1 MVVPTP
7 VTRLASAAAL
17 LALSVP
23 ELQARVSS
31 SVPEPAPQPLVFFAT
46 ADWGGQAVAP
56 FTTPGQLAAATA
68 MGTVAAAAGSHPS
81 FVLAAG
87 DNFYMTGLPAPLPDA
102 ASAQRVA
109 ATFQDVY
116 TAPGLR
122 VPWYVVAGNH
132 DWVGDVQAET
142 ALNGS
147 AATGGRWNM
156 PSLFYSHSHT
166 LSDGTTA
173 QFVMVDTESLFGGVN
188 APSPPA
194 PPAAAGAAKKTVARP
209 GGRRLEQSST
219 DDPGADSPLD
229 PPVPSS
235 WVPPAVNEAQ
245 WAWVQE
251 ELSSSTADWL
261 FVVGHHP
268 VWSVGEYGPT
278 WDLVTRL
285 DPLMQAAGVA
295 LYISGHEH
303 QAEHFRAEP
312 HPAGVDYLVVGN
324 GAYYND
330 TAPADTSHADDCPA
344 GALQFQWTNSTGFAA
359 LWLAPASPSGQP
371 PTMSVTIYSD
381 QGKQLYSFYKQ
392 NPRAGTMRGGAAIP
406 GGGASPSLRG
416 SHHTRAL
423 GSALLLVVGVG
434 LGLLCTARAAQ
445 AQVAEDMSR
454 VRMGTRDLHA
464 QRMSAYEGHMQA
476 NPQVPPPRGAPGP
489 RGNERVPLVVRTGRP
504 AGQQL

>member
-1 MVVPTP
+1 MAGPSAP
-7 VTRLASAAAL
+7 RLASAATLL
-17 LALSVP
+17 LATVP
-23 ELQARVSS
+23 GLHARVAS
-31 SVPEPAPQPLVFFAT
+31 SVPVPPPQPLVFFAT
-46 ADWGGQAVAP
+46 ADWGGQAVTP

-116 TAPGLR
+116 TAVGLR

-132 DWVGDVQAET
+132 DWVGDVQAQT
-142 ALNGS
+142 ALNAS

-156 PSLFYSHSHT
+156 PSLFYSHTHT

-173 QFVMVDTESLFGGVN
+173 QFVMVDTETLFGGVN
-188 APSPPA
+188 APPPPSPA
-194 PPAAAGAAKKTVARP
+194 VARP
-209 GGRRLEQSST
+209 AGRRLVQSST
-219 DDPGADSPLD
+219 DDPGAGSPLD
-229 PPVPSS
+229 PPVSAS

-330 TAPADTSHADDCPA
+330 TAPADTSHAADCPA

-359 LWLAPASPSGQP
+359 LWLAPASPNGQP
-371 PTMSVTIYSD
+371 AMLSVTIYSG

-406 GGGASPSLRG
+406 GGSAATMSMRA

-445 AQVAEDMSR
+445 AQVAEDMNNRS
-454 VRMGTRDLHA
+454 VRMGTKDLHA
-464 QRMSAYEGHMQA
+464 QRMSAFEGHMQTTLPTA
-476 NPQVPPPRGAPGP
+476 TARGAPGP

-504 AGQQL
+504 VGGQKL

>member
-1 MVVPTP
+1 MAGPTG
-7 VTRLASAAAL
+7 TRLASAAAL
-17 LALSVP
+17 LLATVP
-23 ELQARVSS
+23 GLHARLAS
-31 SVPEPAPQPLVFFAT
+31 SVPVPPPQPLVFFAT
-46 ADWGGQAVAP
+46 ADWGGQAVTP
-56 FTTPGQLAAATA
+56 FTTPGQLAAASA

-116 TAPGLR
+116 TAAGLR

-132 DWVGDVQAET
+132 DWVGDVQAQT

-188 APSPPA
+188 APPPPSPA
-194 PPAAAGAAKKTVARP
+194 VARP
-209 GGRRLEQSST
+209 GGRRLVQSST
-219 DDPGADSPLD
+219 DDPGAGSPLD
-229 PPVPSS
+229 PPVSAS

-278 WDLVTRL
+278 WELVTRL

-330 TAPADTSHADDCPA
+330 TAPADTSHAADCPA

-359 LWLAPASPSGQP
+359 LWLAPASPNGQP
-371 PTMSVTIYSD
+371 AMLSVTIYSG

-406 GGGASPSLRG
+406 GGSAATMRA

-445 AQVAEDMSR
+445 AQVAEDMNSR
-454 VRMGTRDLHA
+454 SSVRMGTRDLHA
-464 QRMSAYEGHMQA
+464 QRISAFEGHMQT
-476 NPQVPPPRGAPGP
+476 NLPPARGAAGP
-489 RGNERVPLVVRTGRP
+489 RGNERVPLFVRTGRP
-504 AGQQL
+504 AVGGQQL